1 MRVKNDQKQIVF
13 GWKNLFDSKIL
24 YFFFLFIFLFKL
36 SIRYETVD
44 INIAIN
50 TDAGV
55 LMTPILYN
63 VDQKVELYLI
73 K

>member
-1 MRVKNDQKQIVF
+1 MDGKIYSTVKF
-13 GWKNLFDSKIL
+13 
-24 YFFFLFIFLFKL
+24 YIFSFVFKL
-36 SIRYETVD
+36 SIRYETID

-63 VDQKVELYLI
+63 VDQKVELVYLI